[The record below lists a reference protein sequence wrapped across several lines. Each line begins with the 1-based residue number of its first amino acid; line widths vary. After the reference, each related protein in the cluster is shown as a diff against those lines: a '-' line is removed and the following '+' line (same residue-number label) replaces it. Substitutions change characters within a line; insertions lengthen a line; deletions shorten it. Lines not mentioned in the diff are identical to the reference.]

1 MDRKPKFSL
10 GRGESGRFCETFCP
24 DAHLSTL
31 LVLTVDSLLFLA
43 HIWSRLYDNVRL
55 LTVPFGL
62 LSVSSNRH
70 KQKMKMRQFETLSP
84 LIFRVVAR
92 VVLSEGLPTM
102 RNPVS
107 SQERSRPE
115 TGSRLVQTYE
125 NQLDNL
131 EDSAT
136 ENRQILVQAFGKGQ
150 TRHLRVGLPSLSTS
164 LKSALFV
171 LAITMLAFSGG
182 CDKGKTAEA
191 APPVVEVVDV
201 TQKDVPITSQWV
213 ATLTGKVNAQI
224 RAQVAGYLMQQIYSN
239 GAYVRKGTPLFQL
252 DPRTFQAS
260 LDQAKGVLQQANGDL
275 ARAQAQQGKTQMDVA
290 RYTPLAQQGAISK
303 QELDDAVQNNLSAL
317 AQVEAAKA
325 AVASAQAALETSKLN
340 LGFSTIVAPIDGV
353 AGIANAQVGDFIS
366 PQSTNPLTT
375 ISTINPILAN
385 FTPSEREYLKAMR
398 NIEKAGETEKQALGR
413 LNWQL
418 ELTDGSIYPLNGKFY
433 ALDRQVDIS
442 TGAILLQVEFPNP
455 NNLLRPGGFG
465 NIRTVG
471 RIVTGALLVPQRAV
485 TDVQGKYL
493 IAVVGSDNK
502 VNIRPVVVG
511 EKFGEMWII
520 TDGLKPGDRVVAEGT
535 TKVSDGIHVIPKPYS
550 PGTTTSANS
559 SAGTPN

>member
-1 MDRKPKFSL
+1 M
-10 GRGESGRFCETFCP
+10 
-24 DAHLSTL
+24 
-31 LVLTVDSLLFLA
+31 
-43 HIWSRLYDNVRL
+43 
-55 LTVPFGL
+55 
-62 LSVSSNRH
+62 
-70 KQKMKMRQFETLSP
+70 
-84 LIFRVVAR
+84 
-92 VVLSEGLPTM
+92 
-102 RNPVS
+102 
-107 SQERSRPE
+107 PE
-115 TGSRLVQTYE
+115 THRP
-125 NQLDNL
+125 
-131 EDSAT
+131 
-136 ENRQILVQAFGKGQ
+136 R
-150 TRHLRVGLPSLSTS
+150 RVLPSLLSS
-164 LKSALFV
+164 FSFKHRKSALFF
-171 LAITMLAFSGG
+171 LTITTCAFSGG

-191 APPVVEVVDV
+191 APPVVEVVEV

-224 RAQVAGYLMQQIYSN
+224 RAQVAGYLMQQIYAN
-239 GAYVRKGTPLFQL
+239 GTYVKKGAPLFQL

-290 RYTPLAQQGAISK
+290 RYTPLAKEGAISK
-303 QELDDAVQNNLSAL
+303 QELDDATQGNLSAL
-317 AQVEAAKA
+317 AQVESAKA
-325 AVASAQAALETSKLN
+325 AVASAEAALETAKLN

-385 FTPSEREYLKAMR
+385 FTPSEQEYLKAMR
-398 NIEKAGETEKQALGR
+398 EIEKAGETERQALGR

-418 ELTDGSIYPLNGKFY
+418 GLTDGSIYPLNGKFY

-442 TGAILLQVEFPNP
+442 TGSILLQVEFPNP

-471 RIVTGALLVPQRAV
+471 RIAQGALLVPQRAV

-502 VNIRPVVVG
+502 VNIRPVTVAEKVG
-511 EKFGEMWII
+511 DMWII
-520 TDGLKPGDRVVAEGT
+520 SEGLKPGDRVVAEGT
-535 TKVSDGIHVIPKPYS
+535 TKVSDGIHVNPRPYS
-550 PGTTTSANS
+550 PGTTAPTKSA
-559 SAGTPN
+559 AGTAN

>member
-1 MDRKPKFSL
+1 MP
-10 GRGESGRFCETFCP
+10 ETR
-24 DAHLSTL
+24 HHR
-31 LVLTVDSLLFLA
+31 V
-43 HIWSRLYDNVRL
+43 
-55 LTVPFGL
+55 
-62 LSVSSNRH
+62 SVS
-70 KQKMKMRQFETLSP
+70 
-84 LIFRVVAR
+84 
-92 VVLSEGLPTM
+92 
-102 RNPVS
+102 
-107 SQERSRPE
+107 
-115 TGSRLVQTYE
+115 
-125 NQLDNL
+125 
-131 EDSAT
+131 
-136 ENRQILVQAFGKGQ
+136 
-150 TRHLRVGLPSLSTS
+150 PSSTS
-164 LKSALFV
+164 FKAASFV
-171 LAITMLAFSGG
+171 LAIIALTFAAG
-182 CDKGKTAEA
+182 CDKRKTAEA
-191 APPVVEVVDV
+191 APPEVEVVEV

-213 ATLTGKVNAQI
+213 ATLAGKVNAQI

-398 NIEKAGETEKQALGR
+398 DIEKAGETEKQALGR

-442 TGAILLQVEFPNP
+442 TGSILLQVEFPNP

>member
-1 MDRKPKFSL
+1 
-10 GRGESGRFCETFCP
+10 
-24 DAHLSTL
+24 
-31 LVLTVDSLLFLA
+31 
-43 HIWSRLYDNVRL
+43 
-55 LTVPFGL
+55 VP
-62 LSVSSNRH
+62 
-70 KQKMKMRQFETLSP
+70 E
-84 LIFRVVAR
+84 
-92 VVLSEGLPTM
+92 
-102 RNPVS
+102 
-107 SQERSRPE
+107 
-115 TGSRLVQTYE
+115 
-125 NQLDNL
+125 
-131 EDSAT
+131 
-136 ENRQILVQAFGKGQ
+136 
-150 TRHLRVGLPSLSTS
+150 TRHLQVGLPSLSTS

-182 CDKGKTAEA
+182 CDKGKAAEA
-191 APPVVEVVDV
+191 AQPVVEVVEV

-366 PQSTNPLTT
+366 QSTNPLTT

-385 FTPSEREYLKAMR
+385 FTPSEQEYLKAMR
-398 NIEKAGETEKQALGR
+398 DIEKAGETERQALGR

-442 TGAILLQVEFPNP
+442 TGAILVQVEFLNP

-471 RIVTGALLVPQRAV
+471 RVVMGALLVPQRAV

-502 VNIRPVVVG
+502 VSIRPVTVG
-511 EKFGEMWII
+511 EKVGDMWII
-520 TDGLKPGDRVVAEGT
+520 ADGLRPGDRVVAEGT

>member
-1 MDRKPKFSL
+1 
-10 GRGESGRFCETFCP
+10 
-24 DAHLSTL
+24 
-31 LVLTVDSLLFLA
+31 
-43 HIWSRLYDNVRL
+43 
-55 LTVPFGL
+55 
-62 LSVSSNRH
+62 
-70 KQKMKMRQFETLSP
+70 
-84 LIFRVVAR
+84 
-92 VVLSEGLPTM
+92 
-102 RNPVS
+102 
-107 SQERSRPE
+107 
-115 TGSRLVQTYE
+115 
-125 NQLDNL
+125 
-131 EDSAT
+131 
-136 ENRQILVQAFGKGQ
+136 
-150 TRHLRVGLPSLSTS
+150 
-164 LKSALFV
+164 
-171 LAITMLAFSGG
+171 MLAFSGG
-182 CDKGKTAEA
+182 CGKGKTAEA
-191 APPVVEVVDV
+191 APPEVEVVDV

-366 PQSTNPLTT
+366 QSTNPLTT

-385 FTPSEREYLKAMR
+385 FTPSEQEYLKAMR

-442 TGAILLQVEFPNP
+442 TGSILLQVEFPNP